1 MKKAFITL
9 GLSAAV
15 GSSGFAQGLL
25 YFSNSGEYPV
35 KVNSTAA
42 PNTFTPIPTSAT
54 PDYYFALFYSN
65 TASTVNG
72 SAAAVVESET
82 VTSDSNWIA
91 DPGVLGG
98 NNSSGRAG
106 GFADLAANASFNGTY
121 VPATISD
128 PYLVVVGWSANIG
141 STIASL
147 EAFENG
153 TDGGVDS
160 GFIGQSAPAATAL
173 SAGGLATIN
182 SINLASF
189 DLGYP
194 TPEPTT
200 MALGV
205 LGGLS
210 WLALRRKKA

>member
-9 GLSAAV
+9 GLSAVV

-25 YFSNSGEYPV
+25 YFGNSGLNPV
-35 KVNSTAA
+35 KVVGLNGVATSM
-42 PNTFTPIPTSAT
+42 PTSAT
-54 PDYYFALFYSN
+54 PNYYFALFYSN
-65 TASTVNG
+65 TASTVDG
-72 SAAAVVESET
+72 SAAPLVASET
-82 VTSDSNWIA
+82 VTSDPNWIA

-106 GFADLAANASFNGTY
+106 GFADLAANASVNGTY

-128 PYLVVVGWSANIG
+128 PYLVVLGWSANIG

-147 EAFENG
+147 EAYENG
-153 TDGGVDS
+153 TDGGVVS
-160 GFIGQSAPAATAL
+160 GYFGQSAPAATAL

-189 DLGYP
+189 DLGP
-194 TPEPTT
+194 ILIPEPTT